1 MLHTLRLRLHAFNP
15 PSTRLALTLGAILAM
30 LVAQFAS
37 AAIVAAQ
44 SGTDPVLIEENA
56 AQAGFNAETRELVF
70 RLRAVS
76 DERIKS
82 VLLLYY
88 VDGSPVQNTAT
99 PNFQPGMSVT
109 ASYLWR
115 VAGVLLPGSE
125 VKYQWQIETDSGRKQ
140 TTAPQT
146 VAFTDTRFQWRETQG
161 DQVTVFSH
169 SGDTQT
175 GQTLLD
181 EVRKTQTKL
190 RSDFGL
196 TQDKPLRVYA
206 YSRAQDYTSALGAG
220 GRQLEGAV
228 TVGADR
234 IFVLAATGPTGL
246 ASAAQ
251 AVRREVAVAIL
262 AQKTDNPYG
271 PPPRWLS
278 EGFSLYLGEDAISE
292 QNFKAL
298 QQLANGNQLLPL
310 RSLGGNFP
318 TADRERS
325 LAYIESL
332 SAVKF
337 MYETYGPEKVKGV
350 LASFKEGST
359 ADDALK
365 KGLGVTLEQFE
376 TRWKNALKNGS
387 AARATART
395 GGQQANVPEGNS
407 GWVGRVVGESTLTYW
422 RGVFGPNTP
431 WVLAGVSAAIVIG
444 FVAVIGGTILSSVRS
459 ARREVEE

>member
-1 MLHTLRLRLHAFNP
+1 MFRFLL
-15 PSTRLALTLGAILAM
+15 TRRWLGLLLAV
-30 LVAQFAS
+30 LVVP
-37 AAIVAAQ
+37 VARPGPAVAQ
-44 SGTDPVLIEENA
+44 SGGDVVQIEENA
-56 AQAGFNAETRELVF
+56 AQAGFSAETRELVF
-70 RLRAVS
+70 RLRARS
-76 DERIKS
+76 EEPIKA

-88 VDGSPVQNTAT
+88 VDGSAVQNTAT
-99 PNFQPGMSVT
+99 PNYQPGTSVT
-109 ASYLWR
+109 AAYLWR
-115 VAGVLLPGSE
+115 VAGVLVPGSE
-125 VKYQWQIETDSGRKQ
+125 VSYQWQIETDSGRKQ

-161 DQVTVFSH
+161 DQVTIFSH

-181 EVRKTQTKL
+181 EVRKVQTKL

-206 YSRAQDYTSALGAG
+206 YSRAQDYTSALGTG
-220 GRQLEGAV
+220 GRQLEGAL

-246 ASAAQ
+246 AGAAQ
-251 AVRREVAVAIL
+251 AVRREVAVAIF

-278 EGFSLYLGEDAISE
+278 EGFSLYLGEEAISE

-337 MYETYGPEKVKGV
+337 MYDTYGQDKVKGV

-387 AARATART
+387 AARAPARP
-395 GGQQANVPEGNS
+395 GGQQAAVPEGNS
-407 GWVGRVVGESTLTYW
+407 GWVGRVIGESTVTYW
-422 RGVFGPNTP
+422 RGVFGANTP
-431 WVLAGVSAAIVIG
+431 WVLAGGSALIVLG
-444 FVAVIGGTILSSVRS
+444 FVAVIGGTIVSSVRS